1 LNIDSHMHVN
11 FKGLDA
17 GGIVS
22 YLDRE
27 GLDKCWLLTWEEIAP
42 KAPVY
47 MHLSADDVFEAY
59 RKYPER
65 VCPMYAPDPAADDA
79 ADKFMARVDKGACGC
94 GELKTSLSW
103 DSPKLDRLL
112 ENVNALAMPLVFHME
127 SGGTRY
133 APAAGDNGFEKL
145 MAKMLNTP
153 RYLGYPRK
161 VINFLENV
169 YAPLRETKEKM
180 RSDFPGYMTDFA
192 ALETRLRQFP
202 GIKFIGHGPL
212 FWEGISLEGATEG
225 VLPRGRVVA
234 GGITVKLMDE
244 YDNLHADLSGYSG
257 YRALTRDPGFAR
269 QFIIRHSGKL
279 MYGTDNFFLGLK
291 PFLESLSLPEDCARR
306 IYGDNALRIAGGGE
320 KAFEPMKRLD
330 VQGTSSQGG
339 RASGWARPDAC
350 DTVFEE
356 D

>member
-1 LNIDSHMHVN
+1 MTHRYGRGTILNIDSHMHVN

-27 GLDKCWLLTWEEIAP
+27 GLSKCWLLTWEEVSP

-47 MHLSADDVFEAY
+47 MHLSADEMFDAY
-59 RKYPER
+59 RRFPDR
-65 VCPMYAPDPAADDA
+65 VCPMYAPDPEAIDA
-79 ADKFMARVDKGACGC
+79 ADKFMAWVDKGVCGC

-112 ENVNALAMPLVFHME
+112 EVVNGLGMPLVFHME
-127 SGGTRY
+127 TSGTRY
-133 APAAGDNGFEKL
+133 AAPGGNGFEKL

-180 RSDFPGYMTDFA
+180 RSNFPGYMTDFA

-202 GIKFIGHGPL
+202 RIRFIGHGPL
-212 FWEGISLEGATEG
+212 FWEGISLEGPHEG

-244 YDNLHADLSGYSG
+244 YDNLSADLSGYSG
-257 YRALTRDPGFAR
+257 YRALTRDPEFAR

-279 MYGTDNFFLGLK
+279 LYGTDNFFLGLK
-291 PFLESLSLPEDCARR
+291 PFLESLKLPEGAARR
-306 IYGDNALRIAGGGE
+306 IYGENALRLTDGGGGGAEGEAAGRGEAGGGAE
-320 KAFEPMKRLD
+320 K
-330 VQGTSSQGG
+330 VVVGG
-339 RASGWARPDAC
+339 GLSN
-350 DTVFEE
+350 
-356 D
+356 

>member
-1 LNIDSHMHVN
+1 MPDRYGRSTDLNIDSHMHVN

-27 GLDKCWLLTWEEIAP
+27 GLSKCWLLTWEEVAP

-47 MHLSADDVFEAY
+47 MHLSADDVFDAY

-65 VCPMYAPDPAADDA
+65 VCPMYAPDPAAADA
-79 ADKFMARVDKGACGC
+79 ADKFMAWVDKGVCGC
-94 GELKTSLSW
+94 GELKTSLPW

-112 ENVNALAMPLVFHME
+112 EKVNALGMPLVFHME
-127 SGGTRY
+127 SGGPRY
-133 APAAGDNGFEKL
+133 APAGDNGFEKL

-192 ALETRLRQFP
+192 ALETRIRQFP

-212 FWEGISLEGATEG
+212 FWEGISLEGTTEG
-225 VLPRGRVVA
+225 VLPRGRVIA

-244 YDNLHADLSGYSG
+244 YDNLYADLSGYSG
-257 YRALTRDPGFAR
+257 YRGLTRDPGFAR
-269 QFIIRHSGKL
+269 QFIIRHSGEIL
-279 MYGTDNFFLGLK
+279 YGTDNFFLGLK
-291 PFLESLSLPEDCARR
+291 RFLESLKLPEDCARR
-306 IYGDNALRIAGGGE
+306 IYGENALRITGGAGGGG
-320 KAFEPMKRLD
+320 L
-330 VQGTSSQGG
+330 SN
-339 RASGWARPDAC
+339 
-350 DTVFEE
+350 
-356 D
+356 